1 MSRIYLSPPHMGGQ
15 EIGYIQNA
23 FDSNWI
29 APVGPNLSNFEN
41 ELQDYFEGNL
51 ALALSSGTAAIHIAL
66 ELLGVKEDDEV
77 ICSSFTFAG
86 SCFPIIYQKAKPI
99 FIDSEQ
105 KSWNM
110 SAELL
115 EAAIKDR
122 VANGKKPKAIILV
135 HLYGVPPRDFDEILK
150 LSHEFEIPIIED
162 AAEAAGSS
170 FKGKKL
176 GSFGHL
182 GILSF
187 NGNKIITTS
196 GGGALLSKDQSLI
209 ERARYLSTQA
219 KSDRLYYH
227 HTDIGYNYRMS
238 NICAGIGR
246 GQLEVLDNRVTKKR
260 KIFDRYFNAFKS
272 INKLEYQIQSEMSVS
287 NRWLSVFN
295 FNRGPEFRDELI
307 QKLESSNIESR
318 PLWKPMHMQPVFLKY
333 PGYLNGVSE
342 NLFNSGICLP
352 SGTTLT
358 KEDQKRIIEI
368 VLNLTSS

>member
-1 MSRIYLSPPHMGGQ
+1 MGGQ

-41 ELQDYFEGNL
+41 ELQDYFDGNP

-66 ELLGVKEDDEV
+66 ELLGIKEDDEV

-86 SCFPIIYQKAKPI
+86 SCFPIIYQKAKPV
-99 FIDSEQ
+99 FIDSEKQ
-105 KSWNM
+105 SWNM

-115 EAAIKDR
+115 ETAIKDR
-122 VANGKKPKAIILV
+122 MASGKKPKAIILV
-135 HLYGVPPRDFDEILK
+135 HLYGMPPLDFDEILK
-150 LSHEFEIPIIED
+150 LSDEYGIPIIED

-182 GILSF
+182 GVLSF

-196 GGGALLSKDQSLI
+196 GGGALLSKDKSLI

-219 KSDRLYYH
+219 KSDKLYYH

-238 NICAGIGR
+238 NICAGIGI
-246 GQLEVLDNRVTKKR
+246 GQLKVLDDRVAKR
-260 KIFDRYFNAFKS
+260 REIFDIYFNAFKS
-272 INKLEYQIQSEMSVS
+272 IDKLEYQIQPEMSVS

-295 FNRGPEFRDELI
+295 FNRGSEFRNKLIEELE
-307 QKLESSNIESR
+307 LLDIESR
-318 PLWKPMHMQPVFLKY
+318 PLWKPMHMQPVFFKCTS
-333 PGYLNGVSE
+333 YLNGVSE
-342 NLFNSGICLP
+342 DLFNSGICLP
-352 SGTTLT
+352 SGSALT
-358 KEDQKRIIEI
+358 ENDQGRIIEI